1 MFIAFTTGVC
11 LGSIAGLTFYHWW
24 VRPDIKDLKKHIER
38 LERERELLSKMAMR
52 TFTVTR
58 TKVSIDT
65 E

>member
-1 MFIAFTTGVC
+1 MYIA
-11 LGSIAGLTFYHWW
+11 SIVAACVGFAAGLFFYRWW
-24 VRPDIKDLKKHIER
+24 IRPDTRDLKNRIEH
-38 LERERELLSKMAMR
+38 LEREKYYLSKMAMR